1 MRQIIIATMIV
12 LSTPAHAE
20 FMTGNLLYNRM
31 VSNERAD
38 HLLAL
43 GYVMGVFDATNN
55 VAHCGGNLENIMS
68 GQARDVAKQFLEANP
83 STRDLFADV
92 LLRAAFAKAWP
103 CAEKKKG
110 AGV

>member
-1 MRQIIIATMIV
+1 
-12 LSTPAHAE
+12 
-20 FMTGNLLYNRM
+20 
-31 VSNERAD
+31 
-38 HLLAL
+38 
-43 GYVMGVFDATNN
+43 
-55 VAHCGGNLENIMS
+55 MS

>member
-1 MRQIIIATMIV
+1 MRKIIIATMIA
-12 LSTPAHAE
+12 LSTPVHAE

-31 VSNERAD
+31 TSGKD
-38 HLLAL
+38 TDKLMSI

-55 VAHCGGNLENIMS
+55 VAHCGGNLANIMS
-68 GQARDVAKQFLEANP
+68 GQAHDVAKQFLEANP